1 MNWFRTYN
9 SIYNIIRLTVFSFL
23 LVFLAHYTYNA
34 IELVSNSSDQYIVDF
49 YEHDSG
55 EEENKSESEDEVK
68 EIDDYVF
75 AFGKLNSTQLGTNLG
90 NLFNL
95 NLYQDFMLDIDS
107 PPPIT

>member
-9 SIYNIIRLTVFSFL
+9 FIYSLIRLTVFSFL

-34 IELVSNSSDQYIVDF
+34 IEFASTSSDQCIVDF
-49 YEHDSG
+49 YEYDGG
-55 EEENKSESEDEVK
+55 EEENNSESEDEVK

-75 AFGKLNSTQLGTNLG
+75 TTRKTNLSQMRANLG
-90 NLFNL
+90 NSHNL
-95 NLYQDFMLDIDS
+95 NLYQDLMLDIDS